1 MDVSGCC
8 SESFLKRLLLFN
20 FPLSKNNKEH
30 MNRKKVLIIDD
41 EIDLCHLLKSYFLR
55 NHYEVYLSHT
65 LEQGLSFLKALKPDI
80 VFLDNN
86 LPDGLGWSIA
96 PEIASEFPEIQIN
109 LISAFHPPLPEMPE
123 GAAFSIIE
131 KPISLMDLDRRF
143 SRNIFQ
149 DKAV

>member
-1 MDVSGCC
+1 
-8 SESFLKRLLLFN
+8 
-20 FPLSKNNKEH
+20 

-55 NHYEVYLSHT
+55 NNYEVYLSHT

-96 PEIASEFPEIQIN
+96 PEIASGFPDIQIN
-109 LISAFHPPLPEMPE
+109 LISAFHPQLPEMPE
-123 GAAFSIIE
+123 GARVFVIE
-131 KPISLMDLDRRF
+131 KPISLTDLDRRF
-143 SRNIFQ
+143 SKSILQNR
-149 DKAV
+149 AV